1 MKNDFKK
8 KLSNGLNII
17 FLGMPGSGKGT
28 QAEALAKKLNIPII
42 STGNL
47 FRKNIKEET
56 ELGKKV
62 KTILEK
68 GDLVPD
74 EITFAMLK
82 KELENTDIS
91 QGLILD
97 GYPRSLKQAELLKD
111 ILNIDIVL
119 NIELSEDQVLLR
131 IGGRRTCKCG
141 ETYHIKFNLPKQAGI
156 CDKCGQRLYI
166 RDDAKEETIKNRIK
180 VYKEQTD
187 PLVEYYKEKIIPQT
201 GSRCAVINI
210 DGNPSIPK
218 VTEEIFKELRIKE

>member
-1 MKNDFKK
+1 MVF
-8 KLSNGLNII
+8 GR
-17 FLGMPGSGKGT
+17 F
-28 QAEALAKKLNIPII
+28 
-42 STGNL
+42 
-47 FRKNIKEET
+47 
-56 ELGKKV
+56 
-62 KTILEK
+62 ILY
-68 GDLVPD
+68 
-74 EITFAMLK
+74 LK